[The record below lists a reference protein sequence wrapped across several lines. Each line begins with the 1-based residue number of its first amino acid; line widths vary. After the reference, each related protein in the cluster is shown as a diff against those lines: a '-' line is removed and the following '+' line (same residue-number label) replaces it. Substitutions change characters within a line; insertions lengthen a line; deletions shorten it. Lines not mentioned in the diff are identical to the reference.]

1 MTIEIQNMWLE
12 EKDYEGISFTLHKV
26 WRPKAQGDEVK
37 WNLDMES

>member
-1 MTIEIQNMWLE
+1 MCLE